1 MNKPSTRRAAA
12 TAACFAAVLL
22 MAPIAGA
29 DDPPDCDQLPADQ
42 VQQCQQQKG
51 AGIASR
57 AIDEAKNGADK
68 AKQAADQAKQAADQ
82 AKQAA
87 DQAKQATDQAKQA
100 TDTGQKA
107 IDLSDK
113 NCWLINGVPTM
124 WSPALVTGPGQ
135 TAEPCYS
142 AYHLTP
148 H

>member
-1 MNKPSTRRAAA
+1 MMKPSTRRAASA
-12 TAACFAAVLL
+12 WAVGVASVLFFAPV
-22 MAPIAGA
+22 AGA

-42 VQQCQQQKG
+42 VQQCQQQKA
-51 AGIASR
+51 AGIANQ

-82 AKQAA
+82 AKQA
-87 DQAKQATDQAKQA
+87 TDQ
-100 TDTGQKA
+100 GQKA